1 MRHNKGMDDKN
12 KGSSKI
18 VDLKP
23 RESRAHSQFGH
34 FDPNDE
40 LLQST
45 TRVKSQRDVIL
56 DRIQKMN
63 EAREKVSQA
72 VYEKVKR
79 DYALQ
84 LDTITE
90 ILNEKKFQLKEEI
103 KKLYM
108 NREKLSFEINRH
120 KEILEEAEFRHYLEE
135 FTQVQYQEVE
145 NFETKEIEKLES
157 DLSNINQWIKIHEEL
172 FDRQDFG
179 EKEKQ
184 HSASQKE
191 EKKFESKFSK
201 FQKDVPETVTKKITG
216 ETSSPSDDFQ
226 YLFEDEQES
235 SQGKFGRTE
244 DNIEALLN
252 AEKTNA
258 PQQEKES
265 SEQDNDVMIPEPSE
279 EDYYK
284 KDRVDEASF
293 RAQKKL
299 PSFEE
304 ESVTVDKKMG
314 LDEEENT
321 EGLAKQV
328 EKKKTALSATKPAQ
342 KIPVTKDDSI
352 SEILDSIK
360 LDDEDSESSG
370 AIDLSPKKES
380 FSPSYKLTVIQG
392 ETDTKEFILGENT
405 SIGRSPSND
414 IPLKEPKVSRQHAA
428 INKYNESYI
437 LIDLKSSNG
446 VYVNGTKIDEVVLN
460 PGDEISI
467 GGHKFL
473 FEKI

>member
-1 MRHNKGMDDKN
+1 MNEKN
-12 KGSSKI
+12 KNNSKI
-18 VDLKP
+18 LDLKP

-34 FDPNDE
+34 FEPNEE

-45 TRVKSQRDVIL
+45 TRVKTQRDVIL
-56 DRIQKMN
+56 DRIQKMDD
-63 EAREKVSQA
+63 AKEKVSQA

-79 DYALQ
+79 DYTLQ
-84 LDTITE
+84 LNTITE

-120 KEILEEAEFRHYLEE
+120 REILEEAEFRHYLEE
-135 FTQVQYQEVE
+135 FTQTQYQEVE

-157 DLSNINQWIKIHEEL
+157 DLSSISQWIKIHEEL

-184 HSASQKE
+184 QAPAQKE

-201 FQKDVPETVTKKITG
+201 SQK
-216 ETSSPSDDFQ
+216 ETSPPPSEPLSEDFKH
-226 YLFEDEQES
+226 LFEDEAES

-244 DNIEALLN
+244 DNIKVLLT
-252 AEKTNA
+252 E
-258 PQQEKES
+258 P
-265 SEQDNDVMIPEPSE
+265 SEPTNDVVMPEPSE

-284 KDRVDEASF
+284 KGKVEESSF
-293 RAQKKL
+293 RVQKKL
-299 PSFEE
+299 PDFEE
-304 ESVTVDKKMG
+304 ESVTIDKKVG
-314 LDEEENT
+314 LDEEE
-321 EGLAKQV
+321 K
-328 EKKKTALSATKPAQ
+328 
-342 KIPVTKDDSI
+342 KIPVTQDDSI

-370 AIDLSPKKES
+370 AIDLAPKKES
-380 FSPSYKLTVIQG
+380 FSPSYKLSVIQG
-392 ETDTKEFILGENT
+392 DSDTKEFILGENT

>member
-1 MRHNKGMDDKN
+1 MISRRAYVYDGAMNEKN
-12 KGSSKI
+12 KNNSKI
-18 VDLKP
+18 LDLKP

-34 FDPNDE
+34 FEPNEE

-45 TRVKSQRDVIL
+45 TRVKTQRDVIL
-56 DRIQKMN
+56 DRIQKMDD
-63 EAREKVSQA
+63 AKEKVSQA

-79 DYALQ
+79 DYTLQ
-84 LDTITE
+84 LNTITE

-120 KEILEEAEFRHYLEE
+120 REILEEAEFRHYLEE
-135 FTQVQYQEVE
+135 FTQTQYQEVE

-157 DLSNINQWIKIHEEL
+157 DLSSISQWIKIHEEL

-184 HSASQKE
+184 QAPAQKE

-201 FQKDVPETVTKKITG
+201 SQK
-216 ETSSPSDDFQ
+216 ETSPPPSEPLSEDFKH
-226 YLFEDEQES
+226 LFEDEAES

-244 DNIEALLN
+244 DNIKVLLT
-252 AEKTNA
+252 E
-258 PQQEKES
+258 P
-265 SEQDNDVMIPEPSE
+265 SEPTNDVVMPEPSE

-284 KDRVDEASF
+284 KGKVEESSF
-293 RAQKKL
+293 RVQKKL
-299 PSFEE
+299 PDFEE
-304 ESVTVDKKMG
+304 ESVTIDKKVG
-314 LDEEENT
+314 LDEEE
-321 EGLAKQV
+321 K
-328 EKKKTALSATKPAQ
+328 
-342 KIPVTKDDSI
+342 KIPVTQDDSI

-370 AIDLSPKKES
+370 AIDLAPKKES
-380 FSPSYKLTVIQG
+380 FSPSYKLSVIQG
-392 ETDTKEFILGENT
+392 DSDTKEFILGENT

>member
-1 MRHNKGMDDKN
+1 MNDKN
-12 KGSSKI
+12 KNNSKI

-63 EAREKVSQA
+63 DAKEKVSQS

-135 FTQVQYQEVE
+135 FTQAQYQEVE

-184 HSASQKE
+184 HVPLQKE

-201 FQKDVPETVTKKITG
+201 SQKED
-216 ETSSPSDDFQ
+216 DDFK

-244 DNIEALLN
+244 DNIKALLN
-252 AEKTNA
+252 EEKTND
-258 PQQEKES
+258 PRQEKES
-265 SEQDNDVMIPEPSE
+265 AGQNNDVMIPEPGE

-284 KDRVDEASF
+284 KEKIDEASF
-293 RAQKKL
+293 RVQKRLKNA
-299 PSFEE
+299 EE
-304 ESVTVDKKMG
+304 ESVTIDKKVA
-314 LDEEENT
+314 LDEEE
-321 EGLAKQV
+321 
-328 EKKKTALSATKPAQ
+328 KKTPPPEAKPAQ

-360 LDDEDSESSG
+360 LDDDDSESVG
-370 AIDLSPKKES
+370 TIDLAPQKEG

-392 ETDTKEFILGENT
+392 EMDTKEFILGENT

-414 IPLKEPKVSRQHAA
+414 VPLKEPKVSRQHAA